1 MGIFSS
7 KTQTTPNP
15 VKKEEPKEGVVA
27 STFSFGLIVVL
38 VFAFKSSILD
48 ANNIPSGSM
57 IPTLKIGDFLF
68 VNKMR
73 YSIRMPFTE
82 KEILRIDE
90 PKRGDI
96 VTFIPPSTALAK
108 EDARSGIF
116 AKRFVK
122 RVVGVPG
129 DTIRI
134 TRKVV
139 EVPGRKPV
147 LYAVI
152 EYKENG
158 KTEFENY
165 SPKPISIGDEL
176 NDLDNMDASQRSL
189 FLEKKGDFEHL
200 VLEGQ
205 EDDRR
210 PFLTGFS
217 CDFAS
222 GCLIPEGHYMVMGD
236 NRDDSHDSRAW
247 GFVSREDILGKALI
261 IYFSIDWK
269 DFTCE
274 YKDGK
279 DLAENGKEFA
289 ERYEGEELENRCH
302 PSEIY
307 SSAVSYRYMEDE
319 SRFGWIERTLRYRLW
334 RLSVRWNRIG
344 RILK

>member
-7 KTQTTPNP
+7 QSENPNKP
-15 VKKEEPKEGVVA
+15 QAKEEPKEGVIA
-27 STFSFGLIVVL
+27 STVSFALIVVL

-82 KEILRIDE
+82 KELYRIDE

-96 VTFIPPSTALAK
+96 VTFIPPSSALSS
-108 EDARSGIF
+108 EDARTGIF

-122 RVVGVPG
+122 RVVGIPG

-134 TRKVV
+134 TRKEA
-139 EVPGRKPV
+139 EVQGRRSV

-158 KTEFENY
+158 SSEFQNY
-165 SPKPISIGDEL
+165 SPRSVPIGEEL
-176 NDLDNMDASQRSL
+176 NDLDNVDASQRSL
-189 FLEKKGDFEHL
+189 FIEKKRDFEHY
-200 VLEGQ
+200 VLEGG

-217 CDFAS
+217 CDFS
-222 GCLIPEGHYMVMGD
+222 TGCLIPEGHYMVMGD

-247 GFVSREDILGKALI
+247 GFVSREDILGKALV

-274 YKDGK
+274 YKSGK
-279 DLAENGKEFA
+279 ELAEKGKEFA
-289 ERYEGEELENRCH
+289 ERFEGEALENRCH
-302 PSEIY
+302 PSEVY
-307 SSAVSYRYMEDE
+307 SSSVSYRYIEDE
-319 SRFGWIERTLRYRLW
+319 TRFGWIERTLRYRLW
-334 RLSVRWNRIG
+334 RLSVRWSRIG
-344 RILK
+344 NLLK